1 MRSRSVVVAAV
12 FSCLAAAGY
21 AVWLKVEEAR
31 SWRTAWAEVT
41 DPVPEP
47 AAETVSS
54 QA

>member
-1 MRSRSVVVAAV
+1 MRSRTVVTAAV

-21 AVWLKVEEAR
+21 AAWLKIEEAR

-41 DPVPEP
+41 DPVAEP
-47 AAETVSS
+47 AEADSS